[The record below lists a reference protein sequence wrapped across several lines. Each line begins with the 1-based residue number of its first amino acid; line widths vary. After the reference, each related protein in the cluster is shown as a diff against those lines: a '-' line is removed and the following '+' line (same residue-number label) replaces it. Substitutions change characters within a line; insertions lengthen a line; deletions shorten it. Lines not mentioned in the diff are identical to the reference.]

1 MKDCRRGFGF
11 ADFFILGINREIPRQ
26 IRLDKLFN
34 DYSLGNLHPVHN
46 RGQYCSPFRTAQ
58 MMPMPICGII
68 STIGRGAGPGTVCR
82 EGRNF

>member
-46 RGQYCSPFRTAQ
+46 RGQYNRCNRLNGVIVLFSLSYR
-58 MMPMPICGII
+58 ISKLGI
-68 STIGRGAGPGTVCR
+68 
-82 EGRNF
+82 